1 MWTLP
6 VAQRV
11 IILAGCLGMA
21 YTQLTTSAA
30 AVQFC
35 RALGGGGL
43 HVGLL
48 GAIPSATLFMQ
59 FLAAHAANRVKYR
72 RPLWFWACIVQRLC
86 YLPVAFGPWV
96 FPESPR
102 MLWLWAFLLISVCE
116 QSLLNFGTPLWLSW
130 MGDYL
135 PKSGL
140 SEYWGVRHRFM
151 QWSAALCLLACTLF
165 FAQDEAN
172 ILVGF
177 AVMIGASSLLGVT
190 DILMFRKVDEPPVTP
205 AREAGVWKSLAAP
218 FRHGGFRRYIGFM
231 SYWNLAAM
239 IGAPFISLFL
249 LDYIGLKLYQVL
261 FLWTTAAVGG
271 AISSRWLGRL
281 AERYGNRPVLI
292 LSILVKPINMLTF
305 LACPHDPDAA
315 MWMLVPL
322 FMLDAVLNVSI
333 LICNN
338 GFLLKNSPVENR
350 TMYIA
355 AGTAVAGLV
364 GGATS
369 VVCGQILSTLLAN
382 HVSYGTLLPT
392 GFHILFFT
400 SMVMRILAIPLVFF
414 IQEPNTAPAM
424 TVAVDV
430 FRTTRITI
438 VRAWPVG
445 QRADRRRAAT
455 RRIVSNGTPAPVK
468 AP

>member
-1 MWTLP
+1 MWSLP
-6 VAQRV
+6 TAQRV
-11 IILAGCLGMA
+11 IIVAGCLGMA

-48 GAIPSATLFMQ
+48 GAIPAATLFMQ
-59 FLAAHAANRVKYR
+59 FLAAHAANHVRYR
-72 RPLWFWACIVQRLC
+72 RPLWFWACIAQRLC
-86 YLPVAFGPWV
+86 YLPVAFGPWL

-102 MLWLWAFLLISVCE
+102 ALWLWAFLTISVLE

-135 PKSGL
+135 PKNGL

-151 QWSAALCLLACTLF
+151 QWSAALCLLGCTLF
-165 FAQDEAN
+165 FAQEDAN
-172 ILVGF
+172 ILLGF
-177 AVMIGASSLLGVT
+177 AVMIGTSSLLGVV
-190 DILMFRKVDEPPVTP
+190 DILLFRKVDEPPVTHSSNP
-205 AREAGVWKSLAAP
+205 SVWTSLSAP
-218 FRHGGFRRYIGFM
+218 FRQQGFRRFIGFM

-249 LDYIGLKLYQVL
+249 LEYVGLKLYQVL
-261 FLWTTAAVGG
+261 FLWTAAAVGG
-271 AISSRWLGRL
+271 AVASRGLGRL
-281 AERYGNRPVLI
+281 AERFGNRPVLI

-305 LACPHDPDAA
+305 LICPKDPSAA
-315 MWMLVPL
+315 MWVLTPM
-322 FMLDAVLNVSI
+322 FMLDAVLNVAI

-338 GFLLKNSPVENR
+338 GFLLKNSPKENR

-364 GGATS
+364 GGVTS
-369 VVCGQILSTLLAN
+369 VCCGLLLSTLLASG
-382 HVSYGTLLPT
+382 VSYGAMLPT
-392 GFHILFFT
+392 GFHILFFA
-400 SMVMRILAIPLVFF
+400 SMVMRGLAIPLVFF

-424 TVAVDV
+424 QVAVTV
-430 FRTTRITI
+430 FRTTRISL
-438 VRAWPVG
+438 VRAWPARLRMD
-445 QRADRRRAAT
+445 RAKGAGRRAVGKT
-455 RRIVSNGTPAPVK
+455 IAPVK